1 MSNLYETRRL
11 LDEYLLFHYGED
23 HEILP
28 WPGGPAAALRFPV
41 RSVTELWPGAGD
53 GFHGEAEG
61 FDRVL
66 DVGCA
71 VGRSSFELSKTCQDV
86 TGIDFSHSF
95 VEAADALR
103 TGGRLDYSITEEGR
117 FTSPH
122 TALLPKGAR
131 TERVRFAQG
140 DAMNLQENLGTFDLV
155 HAANLICR
163 LTEPQRFL
171 DRLPAMVKPGG
182 WLLLT
187 TPCTWLEEFTPPENM
202 PGERTF
208 DWLTAKLSPAFTLRR
223 RVDLPF
229 LIREHARKFQWTVAL
244 GTLWQRA

>member
-28 WPGGPAAALRFPV
+28 WPGGPASALGFPV
-41 RSVTELWPGAGD
+41 RSVTELWPRAED
-53 GFHGEAEG
+53 GHGGGEG

-86 TGIDFSHSF
+86 TGIDFSRSF
-95 VEAADALR
+95 VEAADTLR
-103 TGGRLDYSITEEGR
+103 TLGWLDYNITEEGR
-117 FTSPH
+117 LTSPH
-122 TALLPKGAR
+122 TALLPKGAQP
-131 TERVRFAQG
+131 ERVSFAQG
-140 DAMNLQENLGTFDLV
+140 DAMALPEDLGSFDLV

-163 LTEPQRFL
+163 LTTPQRFL
-171 DRLPAMVKPGG
+171 ERLPALVKPGG

-202 PGERTF
+202 PAGRTF
-208 DWLTAKLSPAFTLRR
+208 DWLTSQLSPAFALRR
-223 RVDLPF
+223 QVDLPF

-244 GTLWQRA
+244 GTLWQRL